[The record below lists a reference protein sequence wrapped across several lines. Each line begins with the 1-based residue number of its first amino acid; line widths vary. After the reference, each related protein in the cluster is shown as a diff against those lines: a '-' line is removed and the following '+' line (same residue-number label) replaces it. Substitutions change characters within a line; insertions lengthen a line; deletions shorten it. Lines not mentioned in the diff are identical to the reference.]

1 MLALKQLVLGRGADL
16 MFFFDDTRH
25 KLIKWS
31 LWILEFM
38 IMSLQVVGLTFSY
51 FWSIIPFYNKVLTFQ
66 NAADILLCCVCLSA
80 VKNKNKFWSAFFKKL
95 YAACVSV
102 LLLCSPLCWAAD
114 KWLLKAN
121 WRHRPRLRRFCAWR
135 CKNKS
140 RYSFI
145 WIYMVY
151 SYSNHIVVDI

>member
-80 VKNKNKFWSAFFKKL
+80 VKKTNKFWSAFFNL
-95 YAACVSV
+95 RSCTLPVCLCCCSV
-102 LLLCSPLCWAAD
+102 LRSAELLISDCWRRTDVTGRVYAD
-114 KWLLKAN
+114 FVREGARIKVDTVL
-121 WRHRPRLRRFCAWR
+121 
-135 CKNKS
+135 
-140 RYSFI
+140 YEYI
-145 WIYMVY
+145 WYTRTAITLW
-151 SYSNHIVVDI
+151 